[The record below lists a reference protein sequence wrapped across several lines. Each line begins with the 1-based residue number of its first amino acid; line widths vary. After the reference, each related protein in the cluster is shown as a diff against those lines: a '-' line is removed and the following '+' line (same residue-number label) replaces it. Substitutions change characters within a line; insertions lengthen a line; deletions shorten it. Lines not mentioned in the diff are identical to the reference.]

1 MALHAVFLRGI
12 NLGGKRRVGM
22 ADLRAALERAGYGD
36 VRTHLQSGNVLLSS
50 DASPA
55 ELEPQLEA
63 LLHDEFGF
71 EIAVMVRSREQLAA
85 VVAHDPFG
93 EVADDPARYVVSF
106 LAAKPDRA
114 AITRLKHAAEPPERV
129 AVRGREV
136 YAWHPGG
143 VGRSELAKAIDE
155 RRLGV
160 GVTARNWRTVT
171 KLLELAEDA
180 SS

>member
-12 NLGGKRRVGM
+12 NLGSKRRVGM
-22 ADLRAALERAGYGD
+22 ADLRAALERAGYDD

-63 LLHDEFGF
+63 LLRDEFGF
-71 EIAVMVRSREQLAA
+71 EIAVMIRTHKELAA
-85 VVAHDPFG
+85 VVAHDPFAD
-93 EVADDPARYVVSF
+93 EADDPTRYLVSF
-106 LAAKPDRA
+106 LSAKPDRT
-114 AITRLKHAAEPPERV
+114 AIAQMKQAAEPPERV
-129 AVRGREV
+129 AVHGREI
-136 YAWHPGG
+136 YAWHPDGI
-143 VGRSELAKAIDE
+143 GRSQLAKSIDE

-160 GVTARNWRTVT
+160 GVTARNWRTLT
-171 KLLELAEDA
+171 KLLELADA